1 MMKEENKK
9 MNFNIKLSLEE
20 ARKLLV
26 YLDDEFIDVFEEFI
40 ETLEV
45 EKNDNNEELEY
56 YDEVREVFETF
67 TYELH
72 KEVRKKEKAIN
83 RHYSDDSDET
93 EDILKK
99 LNIYSTTILKRI
111 KEVDKKDNEHLI
123 CKLYWYLHTSFDKTG
138 DLIFTQNSLD
148 DLLDLDRTRLIK
160 FLDIVSKIEIKIGN
174 KKGKLIEKYKI
185 LNSSTVKIKYNLYI
199 VKPHLAQIKDE
210 SFKLG
215 SVDNISV
222 KFI

>member
-1 MMKEENKK
+1 MMKDENKK

-26 YLDDEFIDVFEEFI
+26 YLDDEFIDIFEEFM

-56 YDEVREVFETF
+56 YDEVREIFETF

-72 KEVRKKEKAIN
+72 KEIRKKEKAIN
-83 RHYSDDSDET
+83 RHDIDDSDET
-93 EDILKK
+93 ESILKK
-99 LNIYSTTILKRI
+99 LNIYSTTILKKI

-148 DLLDLDRTRLIK
+148 DLLDLDRNRLIK

-215 SVDNISV
+215 SIDNISV